1 MVLWIVV
8 QLCDQMWWG
17 VLEKM
22 HWECRTLQWLYLRFL
37 RAFTKWINAI
47 YVILSPSTIFHLSL
61 SFIIYLNGLPHT
73 VDMSHREAIRYY
85 TSPFIETHVM
95 QASFVAGFVPAVRG
109 PRLNAGK
116 RLLDVLMRHLLKI
129 QKPALLHSWHWRSC
143 DPSMLCTQP
152 PEPMGARSE
161 LAVLVVSD
169 GKVARCLAA

>member
-1 MVLWIVV
+1 MGGVGEDALRMLDTPVTVFEIFACLYEVN
-8 QLCDQMWWG
+8 QRNICDSTTF
-17 VLEKM
+17 
-22 HWECRTLQWLYLRFL
+22 HHFPS
-37 RAFTKWINAI
+37 II
-47 YVILSPSTIFHLSL
+47 IIL
-61 SFIIYLNGLPHT
+61 YLNGLPHT

-129 QKPALLHSWHWRSC
+129 QKPAL
-143 DPSMLCTQP
+143 
-152 PEPMGARSE
+152 PMGARSE